1 MATELAKAYVQIIP
15 SAQGITGKISEAISG
30 ECKSAGEKGGEAV
43 SESLASKLK
52 STVKKAIGS
61 INFGEILS
69 SAITEGANLEQSI
82 GGIETLFKES
92 ADTMKQY
99 AAEAYQTAGISANDY
114 MEQSTSFAASLL
126 SSLGGDTAAAADAAN
141 QAIID
146 MADNSNKMGT
156 SLQDIQNAYQG
167 FAKQNYTML
176 DNLKLGY
183 GGTKTEMERLL
194 ADAQEL
200 SGVEYNIDNLDDVY
214 EAIHVIQEDLDITG
228 TTAEEAATTFSGS
241 FASMKAAAQ
250 NFIGNLALGD
260 DVTDELQALVDT
272 SEAFLRD
279 NAIPM
284 IGNIFATLP
293 TILPDVIAGITE
305 LISQIAPQIP
315 ELLTDILDAI
325 GQGLSDGL
333 SNLGMEDAA
342 AGLETV
348 FSGLSD
354 AVTTVSDAIGAFV
367 GWLSSGSPAA
377 EVLKAAII
385 GITAAYVAYTAAMA
399 IGNGVMTVVST
410 GMRVLNAV
418 MSANPIAIIII
429 AIAALVAAILYLW
442 NNCEWFR
449 DGVLAVWEAVK
460 GAFTAAYEAI
470 AGVMS
475 SIWEVIS
482 SIWSTIT
489 TTISTFV
496 GTIYNSITEKF
507 NAVKSTVTSIF
518 TGIKTVASNVW
529 NGIKTVVSNVVGG
542 IKDKVTN
549 VFTTLKSTVST
560 VWNNI
565 KSAITNPIQTAK
577 DTVKSVIDKIKGF
590 FNFEWSLPKLKMP
603 HVSITGKFSLVPP
616 SVPKFSI
623 DWYKK
628 AMNDPMILNGATIF
642 GSAGD
647 SLLGGGEAGAEVV
660 AGAETLS
667 RMMESAVY
675 SASDNRLDLVSNQ
688 LERILDFVDEYFP
701 QFGNSRIVLDSGA
714 LVGELAPGINTELG
728 RIDARRR
735 RQA

>member
-1 MATELAKAYVQIIP
+1 
-15 SAQGITGKISEAISG
+15 
-30 ECKSAGEKGGEAV
+30 
-43 SESLASKLK
+43 
-52 STVKKAIGS
+52 
-61 INFGEILS
+61 
-69 SAITEGANLEQSI
+69 
-82 GGIETLFKES
+82 
-92 ADTMKQY
+92 
-99 AAEAYQTAGISANDY
+99 
-114 MEQSTSFAASLL
+114 
-126 SSLGGDTAAAADAAN
+126 
-141 QAIID
+141 
-146 MADNSNKMGT
+146 
-156 SLQDIQNAYQG
+156 
-167 FAKQNYTML
+167 
-176 DNLKLGY
+176 
-183 GGTKTEMERLL
+183 MERLL

-272 SEAFLRD
+272 SEAFLRE

-284 IGNIFATLP
+284 IGNIFTTLP

-354 AVTTVSDAIGAFV
+354 AVTTVSDAIGTFV

-460 GAFTAAYEAI
+460 GAFTTAYEAI

-482 SIWSTIT
+482 SIWSAIT

-496 GTIYNSITEKF
+496 STIYNFITEKF

-642 GSAGD
+642 GSAGN

-675 SASDNRLDLVSNQ
+675 SASDDRLDLVSNQ
-688 LERILDFVDEYFP
+688 LERILGFVDEYFP